1 MQSIAPSWHLEQV
14 HPFCPS
20 PGALQMLIKALAV
33 VTLDIEIGCRCE
45 AVLAGSLDEAEREA
59 LEAGALP
66 VSAAVEGSRRD
77 SAAGDIY
84 QRFVISLPARPD
96 GAAGCFAY
104 CAFHCR
110 RDSRLPRGYL
120 QQAFVLV
127 SPYYAPLFG
136 RLASLLARTY
146 LDQGAA
152 PFASAA
158 EELRAW
164 PSAPTDGPVQLYL
177 AGVTALG
184 SLHSSLPAALLDSA
198 LEYGEGV
205 ALLLRCPGLL
215 PRLWALWEL
224 LLCGR
229 PLLVHSASAALCSE
243 ATLGL
248 GACGEGPVVA
258 GPWDHSRSVPVC
270 TCAETP

>member
-1 MQSIAPSWHLEQV
+1 
-14 HPFCPS
+14 
-20 PGALQMLIKALAV
+20 MLIKALAV

-66 VSAAVEGSRRD
+66 DSAAVEGSRRD

-136 RLASLLARTY
+136 RLASLLGRTY

-248 GACGEGPVVA
+248 RACGEGCVVA
-258 GPWDHSRSVPVC
+258 GPWDHNRSVPVS

>member
-1 MQSIAPSWHLEQV
+1 MP
-14 HPFCPS
+14 C
-20 PGALQMLIKALAV
+20 V
-33 VTLDIEIGCRCE
+33 VCL
-45 AVLAGSLDEAEREA
+45 
-59 LEAGALP
+59 
-66 VSAAVEGSRRD
+66 
-77 SAAGDIY
+77 
-84 QRFVISLPARPD
+84 
-96 GAAGCFAY
+96 
-104 CAFHCR
+104 
-110 RDSRLPRGYL
+110 
-120 QQAFVLV
+120 
-127 SPYYAPLFG
+127 
-136 RLASLLARTY
+136 
-146 LDQGAA
+146 

-248 GACGEGPVVA
+248 GARGEGPVVA
-258 GPWDHSRSVPVC
+258 GPWDHNRSVPVC
-270 TCAETP
+270 ACAKAP